1 MFDFRNDSTP
11 APTADE
17 KIAALRD
24 DLDSMTKLYNRAD
37 AKVTEL
43 HRMIKNVHDHILD
56 VYAMNGNLDDDIKG
70 IAELLD
76 IALTKRITGS
86 YTVEIEFSA
95 DVPLDFD
102 NDDFALSYEISC
114 DSYEADNFDFIE
126 VSVRSY
132 VEEEE
137 N

>member
-43 HRMIKNVHDHILD
+43 HRMIKNVNDHILD
-56 VYAMNGNLDDDIKG
+56 VYAMNGSLDEDIKA

-114 DSYEADNFDFIE
+114 DSYEADNFDYSE
-126 VSVRSY
+126 VNADWT
-132 VEEEE
+132 VEDEV
-137 N
+137 

>member
-11 APTADE
+11 APTADD
-17 KIAALRD
+17 KIAALRA

-43 HRMIKNVHDHILD
+43 HRMIKNVHEYIMDIYATNGSLD
-56 VYAMNGNLDDDIKG
+56 EDIKG

-95 DVPLDFD
+95 DVPLDFN
-102 NDDFALSYEISC
+102 NDDFALSYEIDC
-114 DSYEADNFDFIE
+114 DTYEADNFDFIE
-126 VSVRSY
+126 VNVRSY
-132 VEEEE
+132 VEEEV
-137 N
+137 